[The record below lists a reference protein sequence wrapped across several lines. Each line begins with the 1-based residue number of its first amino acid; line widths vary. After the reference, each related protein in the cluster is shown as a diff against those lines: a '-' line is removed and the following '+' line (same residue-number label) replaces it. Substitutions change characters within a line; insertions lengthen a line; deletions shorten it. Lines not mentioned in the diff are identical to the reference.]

1 MLTKRI
7 IACMDIANGRIK
19 KGTNFKNLRDAGDPV
34 QLAKLYSDNGIDELI
49 FLDVMATIE
58 NRKTLINLVKCI
70 AKEINIPFTVGGGV
84 KTLADIKILLDAG
97 ADKVSIG
104 STAVTNPDFVSKATK
119 EFGSQCIVISIDPK
133 KEKDSWKIY
142 IKGGREKTN
151 LDTIEFCQDMEKRGA
166 GELLVNSLDRDG
178 TKEGYDIELLKAI
191 GNATN
196 LPIIASSGA
205 GKKEDFLE
213 VFKKADTSAALAA
226 SLFHYQEL
234 EIKNLKQYLA
244 KNNINIRL

>member
-34 QLAKLYSDNGIDELI
+34 QLAKLYNDNGIDELI